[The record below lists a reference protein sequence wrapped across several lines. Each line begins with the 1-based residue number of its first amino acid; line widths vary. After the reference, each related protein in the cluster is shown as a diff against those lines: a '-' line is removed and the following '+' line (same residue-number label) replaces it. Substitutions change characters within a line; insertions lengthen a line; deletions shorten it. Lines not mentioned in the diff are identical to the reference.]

1 MDRPDICTSG
11 KSYHDT
17 HHAGSL
23 VSHVILQNWVKG
35 MCIVQVAQ
43 PEPPLAPFEGV
54 QDIEGYRE

>member
-35 MCIVQVAQ
+35 MCIVQG
-43 PEPPLAPFEGV
+43 PLS
-54 QDIEGYRE
+54 QNHH